1 MLSNAKNVLL
11 AVVLWLVA
19 KPARTVALVVLFGLV
34 TILALSV
41 VLAPEAA
48 VAISASAGSP

>member
-11 AVVLWLVA
+11 AVVLWLVE